1 MLYIESLV
9 IIGCINVVAVCGLVL
24 LVGYTGIFSM
34 GHAGFMAIG
43 GYAAA
48 LLYLHLHIP
57 YVVAVIAGGLIAAI
71 CSIIIGY
78 PTLKMKLRGDYFA
91 IATLGFGEIVKLIL
105 ANSGPDSIFGGA
117 MGVIGIPKKTNL
129 IWVIIFTVI
138 SIYVLRSII
147 KSE

>member
-34 GHAGFMAIG
+34 GPAGFMAIG

-91 IATLGFGEIVKLIL
+91 IATLGFGE
-105 ANSGPDSIFGGA
+105 
-117 MGVIGIPKKTNL
+117 
-129 IWVIIFTVI
+129 
-138 SIYVLRSII
+138 
-147 KSE
+147 

>member
-57 YVVAVIAGGLIAAI
+57 YVVACNCRRIN
-71 CSIIIGY
+71 CSNLQHNY
-78 PTLKMKLRGDYFA
+78 WLSNVENEASWRLFCNSNAWLWRDS
-91 IATLGFGEIVKLIL
+91 EIDF
-105 ANSGPDSIFGGA
+105 SQ
-117 MGVIGIPKKTNL
+117 
-129 IWVIIFTVI
+129 
-138 SIYVLRSII
+138 
-147 KSE
+147 

>member
-57 YVVAVIAGGLIAAI
+57 YVVAVIAGGLICNSNAWLWRD
-71 CSIIIGY
+71 S
-78 PTLKMKLRGDYFA
+78 
-91 IATLGFGEIVKLIL
+91 EIDF
-105 ANSGPDSIFGGA
+105 SQ
-117 MGVIGIPKKTNL
+117 
-129 IWVIIFTVI
+129 
-138 SIYVLRSII
+138 
-147 KSE
+147 

>member
-48 LLYLHLHIP
+48 LLYLSP
-57 YVVAVIAGGLIAAI
+57 PRTAI
-71 CSIIIGY
+71 S
-78 PTLKMKLRGDYFA
+78 
-91 IATLGFGEIVKLIL
+91 GFGC
-105 ANSGPDSIFGGA
+105 
-117 MGVIGIPKKTNL
+117 GIT
-129 IWVIIFTVI
+129 
-138 SIYVLRSII
+138 S
-147 KSE
+147 